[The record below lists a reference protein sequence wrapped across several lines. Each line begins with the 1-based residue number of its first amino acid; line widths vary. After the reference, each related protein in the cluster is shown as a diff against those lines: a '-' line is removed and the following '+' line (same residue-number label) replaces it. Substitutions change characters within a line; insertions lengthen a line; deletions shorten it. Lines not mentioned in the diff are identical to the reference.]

1 MKKSNLVVILFCFS
15 FFLSGCD
22 WVRAQLGMPTSR
34 ELDVVRQK
42 TLLTKTLLTK
52 VDSLA
57 IKGDTLTK
65 VVKDSVIVPQER
77 FHIIVGSFKDST
89 NSKKMVDMLTKN
101 GYRPTLIQLK
111 NGYTLVSAASFNNQ
125 ADASKEMYNIMK
137 MDFAP
142 EDIWVYDNNQ
152 KLHIK

>member
-111 NGYTLVSAASFNNQ
+111 IS
-125 ADASKEMYNIMK
+125 D
-137 MDFAP
+137 
-142 EDIWVYDNNQ
+142 DIFRRFRMQ
-152 KLHIK
+152 

>member
-42 TLLTKTLLTK
+42 TLLTK

-65 VVKDSVIVPQER
+65 VVKDSVIVSQER

-101 GYRPTLIQLK
+101 GYRPTPIQLK
-111 NGYTLVSAASFNNQ
+111 SGYTLVSAASFNNQ
-125 ADASKEMYNIMK
+125 ADASKEMYKIMK

>member
-1 MKKSNLVVILFCFS
+1 
-15 FFLSGCD
+15 
-22 WVRAQLGMPTSR
+22 
-34 ELDVVRQK
+34 
-42 TLLTKTLLTK
+42 
-52 VDSLA
+52 LA

-125 ADASKEMYNIMK
+125 ADASKEMYKIMK